1 MPDET
6 EGAESTDTREAA
18 AAAYAEVEAQEAGT
32 STPPPAEAAP
42 TGEGPAQKQVAKS
55 ESPAPAPTDE
65 TSKASRERD
74 EQGRFKPGATE
85 AKAAPTPTPPG
96 TPEVPKAAPAPSQAE
111 LKAPGGWAPQAREK
125 WQALPPEVQQEVH
138 RRERDMATT
147 LQRSAGAAKLGQSF
161 QQVLA
166 PYEAMIRAE
175 GGEPLAAVD
184 SVMRT
189 AAALRTAPPAHKAQL
204 IANMVKTFNV
214 PVEMLDA
221 ALVGQAPKDGTQGA
235 QGFDPAQLRQQI
247 LADLRSQVQQ
257 ERAQHYTSQAH
268 SEVEAFAPKAEFLD
282 DVREDMGDLMEVA
295 ARRGK
300 MLTMEQ
306 AYDAALR
313 LPHHEGIL
321 GVLKQREAAK
331 SATQAQAQTDKAK
344 AASSSVRGQPSSSPS
359 GQSNG
364 AFKDSREA
372 ALAAWDEVANR

>member
-6 EGAESTDTREAA
+6 QGAESTDTREAA

-32 STPPPAEAAP
+32 STPPAEAAP
-42 TGEGPAQKQVAKS
+42 TGESPAQKQVAKS
-55 ESPAPAPTDE
+55 ESPVPAPTEE

-74 EQGRFKPGATE
+74 EQGRFKPGAAE

-96 TPEVPKAAPAPSQAE
+96 TPDAPKASPQGE
-111 LKAPGGWAPQAREK
+111 LKAPGGWSPQAREK
-125 WQALPPEVQQEVH
+125 WPSTAPEVQQEVH
-138 RRERDMATT
+138 RREREMATT
-147 LQRSAGAAKLGQSF
+147 LQRTAGAAKLGQSF

-204 IANMVKTFNV
+204 IANMVKTFGV
-214 PVEMLDA
+214 PIDMLDA
-221 ALVGQAPKDGTQGA
+221 ALVGQAPKDGKQGA
-235 QGFDPAQLRQQI
+235 QDFDPKQFRQEI
-247 LADLRSQVQQ
+247 LADLRSHVQQ
-257 ERAQHYTSQAH
+257 ERNQHQAIQAH

-282 DVREDMGDLMEVA
+282 DVREDMSDLMEVA

-306 AYDAALR
+306 AYEAALR

-331 SATQAQAQTDKAK
+331 SATQMQAQADKAK